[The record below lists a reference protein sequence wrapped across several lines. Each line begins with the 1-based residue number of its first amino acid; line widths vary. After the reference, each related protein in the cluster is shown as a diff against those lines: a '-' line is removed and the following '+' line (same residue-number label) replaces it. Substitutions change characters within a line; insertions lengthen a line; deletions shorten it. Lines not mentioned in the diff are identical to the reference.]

1 MKIIKSRIFDLIFK
15 KRIKSRKNIGKKFAI
30 KKKINKK
37 MFTFIKYEFKINLFH
52 TKGNYKNICDK
63 RKCEKLKYLQ
73 TLFCI

>member
-1 MKIIKSRIFDLIFK
+1 MKIIKSKIFHLIFK
-15 KRIKSRKNIGKKFAI
+15 KRIKFRKNIGKKYAI

-52 TKGNYKNICDK
+52 TKRNYKNIYK

-73 TLFCI
+73 TLFSI